1 MGAIEDSISQCT
13 FLQMTYTAENPH
25 ADGSER
31 LTLLKTRTQM
41 AAKAAACSHRA
52 QTLPVGQELEVGPF
66 PLEPNTESQN
76 THSGCHKAA
85 LLSQHMWQSGT
96 HAVLSVQARN

>member
-1 MGAIEDSISQCT
+1 
-13 FLQMTYTAENPH
+13 MTYTAENPH